1 MDDSDAAD
9 EEPHWSEVLTDVLLG
24 CLAQPSQLWR
34 ILSKQ
39 VYRHIS
45 AHLTNEGLQLIVKV
59 LIGNIIYPCVYV
71 YVCIYVV
78 CMYMCCVYYVFVL

>member
-1 MDDSDAAD
+1 MDDSDAVD
-9 EEPHWSEVLTDVLLG
+9 EEPHWSEVLTDLLLG

-45 AHLTNEGLQLIVKV
+45 PHLTNEGLQLIIKV
-59 LIGNIIYPCVYV
+59 LISNMIYA
-71 YVCIYVV
+71 CIYICV
-78 CMYMCCVYYVFVL
+78 CVCV